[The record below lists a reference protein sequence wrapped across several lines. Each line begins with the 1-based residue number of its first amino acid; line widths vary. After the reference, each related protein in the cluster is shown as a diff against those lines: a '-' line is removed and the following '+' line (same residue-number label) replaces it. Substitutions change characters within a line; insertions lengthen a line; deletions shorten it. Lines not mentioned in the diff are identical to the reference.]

1 MKVERSAVDVE
12 AQESYGQRVI
22 LQTRCRHRLA
32 CADAVLVAG
41 ARVHLDGLV
50 FADEAAAQRFER
62 GRLVPDRQ
70 SWQTFASWTAAQA
83 WLRESP

>member
-1 MKVERSAVDVE
+1 MERSAGNVE

-22 LQTRCRHRLA
+22 LRMRCRHRLA
-32 CADAVLVAG
+32 CTDAVLVTG
-41 ARVHLDGLV
+41 VRVHLDGLI